1 MDKSSPISGIPDEL
15 LAHILSFVPDSDL
28 SACVR
33 VCKHW
38 CKVIQLPSFWKIKC
52 LKCGRDIKELVTIPS
67 REWRMVYFKNPYGRN
82 LVKNS
87 CGEKGA
93 TDHWRLILNRG
104 NGIIVEN
111 IDIGCKPKPV
121 EMLAEMG
128 DTTKN
133 FATSYGWSR
142 RIQIIDLIAEGCSKY
157 ILDEMYAARA
167 DCASVWE
174 MRVTLCREKAHKVER
189 YLDEYAQRFNRDSWN
204 AHSVLMP
211 DDWKHG
217 DSDLVI
223 ESYNYGPQETPQ
235 WSNSDWT
242 KVSHTFQGCS
252 PGLRT
257 IIFEDASKD
266 MQFWAGHYGGKMSAA
281 SVFVRV
287 KKS

>member
-87 CGEKGA
+87 CGEIYSEGKKAGDA
-93 TDHWRLILNRG
+93 RNFSY
-104 NGIIVEN
+104 IISLLKV
-111 IDIGCKPKPV
+111 GSCYA
-121 EMLAEMG
+121 MYA
-128 DTTKN
+128 
-133 FATSYGWSR
+133 
-142 RIQIIDLIAEGCSKY
+142 
-157 ILDEMYAARA
+157 YAARA